1 MFLETQQCVPLFCM
15 RRTAFCHFSD
25 VRMLNLTKF
34 SFYFISSHIAFGGS
48 GVVRALVINIVFV
61 STIIY
66 QPDTNAILQTFV

>member
-1 MFLETQQCVPLFCM
+1 M
-15 RRTAFCHFSD
+15 RRTAFCRFSD

-34 SFYFISSHIAFGGS
+34 SFYFKSSHIAFGVS
-48 GVVRALVINIVFV
+48 GVVPALVINIVFV